1 MHAVRRTPTEPDD
14 LEGPDVS
21 SLIRAAALLR
31 GSGMPVD
38 EIRAIVTTA
47 EPELVH
53 RYVELHLERL
63 EEWVAAQRR
72 TLASVEALL
81 ASGAPSAGRAAS

>member
-1 MHAVRRTPTEPDD
+1 MHAVRPTPSEPDD

-63 EEWVAAQRR
+63 EEWLAAQRR

-81 ASGAPSAGRAAS
+81 ASAAPSAGRAAS